1 MNQTGASVATLTKA
15 PAKTAFPKA
24 AVEKALIEGLVD
36 AIAAEAAIR
45 GYVVP
50 PTPAALVKA
59 AVHVDSLLTV
69 DIVCTVEPIIG
80 MKLPQHVVKTGG
92 YASIEAAIAHVL
104 PRIERQWNKKHGVE
118 P

>member
-1 MNQTGASVATLTKA
+1 MATLTK
-15 PAKTAFPKA
+15 TRVDLAFPKA
-24 AVEKALIEGLVD
+24 AVEKSLVEGLVE

-45 GYVVP
+45 GYAVP
-50 PTPAALVKA
+50 AEHAALVKA

-69 DIVCTVEPIIG
+69 DIVCAVEPIIG

-92 YASIEAAIAHVL
+92 YSSIEAAVAHVL
-104 PRIERQWNKKHGVE
+104 PRIERHWNKKHGAK

>member
-1 MNQTGASVATLTKA
+1 MATLTKA
-15 PAKTAFPKA
+15 PATTAFPKA
-24 AVEKALIEGLVD
+24 AVEKALVEGLLE
-36 AIAAEAAIR
+36 AIASEAVIR

-50 PTPAALVKA
+50 ATPAGLMKA

-69 DIVCTVEPIIG
+69 DIVCSVEPIIG

-92 YASIEAAIAHVL
+92 YGSIEAAVAHVL
-104 PRIERQWNKKHGVE
+104 PRIERQWNKKHGVK